1 MFRTNRPTLTA
12 VATLLAVTLIP
23 LSSAQTKTV
32 GDNASLAARVKH
44 LEDLEEIR
52 TVLTDYGRFLDAR
65 DFSSY
70 SQLFA
75 KDGEWFGG
83 LGKVQGPA
91 AIQAFMERASALPT
105 PATIITSYR
114 ISKSTCTAIRPLH
127 GRDGLS

>member
-1 MFRTNRPTLTA
+1 MSRTNRLTLTGIA
-12 VATLLAVTLIP
+12 ALLAATLLPRV
-23 LSSAQTKTV
+23 SAQSKPT
-32 GDNASLAARVKH
+32 DENALEARVKH
-44 LEDLEEIR
+44 LEDLQEIR
-52 TVLTDYGRFLDAR
+52 TVLTTYGRFLDAR

-70 SQLFA
+70 SRLFA
-75 KDGEWFGG
+75 KDGEWIGG